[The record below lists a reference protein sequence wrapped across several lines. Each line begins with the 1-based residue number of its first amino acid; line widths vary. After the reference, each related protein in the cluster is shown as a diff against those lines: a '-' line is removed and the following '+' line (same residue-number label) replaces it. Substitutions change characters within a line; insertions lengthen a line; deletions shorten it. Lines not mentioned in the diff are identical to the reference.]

1 MVDTLEYRQG
11 IAQKEKARFR
21 AYDSPEQ
28 SMQDYVNL
36 IQQNPRYQAALDAA
50 ADAKSYFRQLQAA
63 GYATDPN
70 YAEKILSVLE
80 GKAFKQVRN
89 LLGN

>member
-1 MVDTLEYRQG
+1 
-11 IAQKEKARFR
+11 
-21 AYDSPEQ
+21 
-28 SMQDYVNL
+28 MQ
-36 IQQNPRYQAALDAA
+36 PR
-50 ADAKSYFRQLQAA
+50 DAKSYFRQLQAA